1 MPAKVIVVVGQKGG
15 PGKTTTTMN
24 LAATAAGLGR
34 RILVVDVDPQ
44 RSAAE
49 YAQKAGE
56 SLPFDFTEADLHD
69 TSTLAQLASLDYE
82 YVFVDTPGSLME
94 ADANEAL
101 VPSAD
106 FAIVPFWG
114 DPMGLTPFVN
124 TVHRVLVPAGTP
136 YKVLLNKINRNR
148 TADWVQSIQRQLNA
162 NGFPCFGSHITD
174 YVHLTDAPETGRVI
188 TQLAST
194 DRRESVRV
202 DRSKRAYRMVVQ
214 ELEASLADGGQR

>member
-24 LAATAAGLGR
+24 LAATAADLGR
-34 RILVVDVDPQ
+34 RVLVVDVDPQ
-44 RSAAE
+44 GSATE

-56 SLPFDFTEADLHD
+56 SLPFDFTEASLRD
-69 TSTLAQLASLDYE
+69 TAALARLASLDYD

-94 ADANEAL
+94 ADANQAL

-124 TVHRVLVPAGTP
+124 TVHRVLVPADTP
-136 YKVLLNKINRNR
+136 YKVLLNKINRSR
-148 TADWVQSIQRQLNA
+148 SDDWVQSIQRQLNDS
-162 NGFPCFGSHITD
+162 GFPCFDSYITD
-174 YVHLTDAPETGRVI
+174 YVHLADAPATGTVI
-188 TQLAST
+188 THIASG
-194 DRRESVRV
+194 DRREAARIA
-202 DRSKRAYRMVVQ
+202 RSAKAYLMVVQ
-214 ELEASLADGGQR
+214 ELESSLTEGVRA